1 MIVIAAAAQHQQL
14 ITPARDRYRK
24 TNTYLTPS
32 TYSYSYLRKMK
43 KSMRVSFLVA
53 LTAGLAVLSVVS
65 AEDAPAAALPESC
78 TNLDPSTLDT
88 SNPAALATLLPC
100 TGWDQTCQSNVM
112 AAGASC
118 IQEIQAIMQWLNTS
132 GLMTA
137 AESATG
143 LSAANATSDPDAIA
157 NQTASEGAGISP
169 DVAKAAVTAYL
180 PQLKD
185 ALGTCCGGGITPTC
199 CSAMDPIVSGNCL
212 CQQQPVEM
220 LEKFIGQSPANFVPL
235 AADILGQLGCS
246 ALNDAKVYP
255 NCS

>member
-1 MIVIAAAAQHQQL
+1 MG
-14 ITPARDRYRK
+14 YRK

-32 TYSYSYLRKMK
+32 SYSTSYLRKMK

-112 AAGASC
+112 AA
-118 IQEIQAIMQWLNTS
+118 
-132 GLMTA
+132 
-137 AESATG
+137 
-143 LSAANATSDPDAIA
+143 
-157 NQTASEGAGISP
+157 GAGISP

>member
-1 MIVIAAAAQHQQL
+1 MGEKIVIVIAAAAQHQQL
-14 ITPARDRYRK
+14 ITWARDRYRK

-157 NQTASEGAGISP
+157 
-169 DVAKAAVTAYL
+169 VTAYL

-199 CSAMDPIVSGNCL
+199 CSAVDPIVSGNCL

>member
-1 MIVIAAAAQHQQL
+1 M
-14 ITPARDRYRK
+14 
-24 TNTYLTPS
+24 
-32 TYSYSYLRKMK
+32 
-43 KSMRVSFLVA
+43 
-53 LTAGLAVLSVVS
+53 G
-65 AEDAPAAALPESC
+65 
-78 TNLDPSTLDT
+78 
-88 SNPAALATLLPC
+88 
-100 TGWDQTCQSNVM
+100 
-112 AAGASC
+112 
-118 IQEIQAIMQWLNTS
+118 NTS

-169 DVAKAAVTAYL
+169 DVAKAAV
-180 PQLKD
+180 
-185 ALGTCCGGGITPTC
+185 GTCCGGGITPTC